1 MFAIIEGKRYNR
13 KHKADG
19 KTDKCRKGNLKND

>member
-1 MFAIIEGKRYNR
+1 LSASSFLENR

-19 KTDKCRKGNLKND
+19 KISLRASEASQGRI